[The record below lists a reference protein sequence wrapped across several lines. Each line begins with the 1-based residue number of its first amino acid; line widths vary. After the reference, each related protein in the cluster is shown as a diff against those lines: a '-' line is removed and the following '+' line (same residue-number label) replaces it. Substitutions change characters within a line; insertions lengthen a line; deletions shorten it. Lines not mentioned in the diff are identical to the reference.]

1 MTIGGVGIGSAI
13 AVYFII
19 WWLTLFV
26 VLPFGVRSQHETGVV
41 AEGSDPGA
49 PAVPS
54 IGRKLVITTLLAAL
68 FFGLF
73 LAIIN
78 SGLSLDDLP
87 GPKSGEPL
95 T

>member
-13 AVYFII
+13 AIYFII

-26 VLPFGVRSQHETGVV
+26 VLPFGVRSQHEAGSVSK
-41 AEGSDPGA
+41 GSDPGA
-49 PAVPS
+49 PALPN
-54 IGRKLVITTLLAAL
+54 IGRKLVATTLLAAL

-73 LAIIN
+73 LAILN

-87 GPKSGEPL
+87 GPKVGSPPA
-95 T
+95 